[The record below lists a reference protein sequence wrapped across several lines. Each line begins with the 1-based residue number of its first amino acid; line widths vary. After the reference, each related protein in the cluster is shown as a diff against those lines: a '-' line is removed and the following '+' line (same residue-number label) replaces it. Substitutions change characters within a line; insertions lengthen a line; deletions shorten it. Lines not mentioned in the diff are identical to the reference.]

1 MSREDAGAVTLLRES
16 AVFAVVEMRATHTPI
31 TYVFG
36 WLLRL
41 VLQTVFFALVAGYV
55 GTRDSLRYSLVGN
68 AVVLGCLESMIVVL
82 MMVQERSTGTLPLLA
97 ASPTSHVPVYLGRGL
112 HWMASG
118 LVSSCTAFVVLPFA
132 LGVALPW
139 PRSALA
145 LPVLAVVCVSSYCY
159 GCVLGAIGLRYM
171 GVTWLLLNLGYLPV
185 MAFCGVN
192 VPLSFWPWPL
202 HALAEVLPV
211 THGLLAVRGIL
222 AGASAGSVLGQVALE
237 AAVGAGWLAVAWWAI
252 DRVVRRGTVTG
263 SLEFGS

>member
-1 MSREDAGAVTLLRES
+1 MSGEGAGALILIRES
-16 AVFAVVEMRATHTPI
+16 AVFAVAEMRATHTLL

-55 GTRDSLRYSLVGN
+55 GTQDSVRYSLVGN
-68 AVVLGCLESMIVVL
+68 AVVLACLESMIVVL

-97 ASPTSHVPVYLGRGL
+97 ACPTSHVPVYLGRGL
-112 HWMASG
+112 HWMVSG
-118 LVSSCTAFVVLPFA
+118 LVSSCTAFIVLPFL

-139 PRSALA
+139 PRAALC
-145 LPVLAVVCVSSYCY
+145 LPVIMLVCVSSYCY

-185 MAFCGVN
+185 MAICGVN

-211 THGLLAVRGIL
+211 THGLLAVRGVL
-222 AGASAGSVLGQVALE
+222 AANPASEVLTQVALE
-237 AAVGAGWLAVAWWAI
+237 AAVGAGWLAVAWFAI
-252 DRVVRRGTVTG
+252 DGVVRRGTVTG
-263 SLEFGS
+263 SLEFDG